1 MDTGPPDLAIAT
13 PPPEPTQPPGST
25 STSSGNAP
33 DAVPA
38 PTAVTPSPGPTPA
51 GINAVAVSTSGSSG
65 STGLPGS
72 TSNSKGNTS
81 DVLPPPSLPP
91 EPPSGNPPEGEPM
104 SVGTI
109 VGITLGCVLG
119 VLLIGGLAFWY
130 WQRARRRRLAAAA
143 RKKRDDNL
151 MTPHSGEAASST
163 FVSMSGDSRHRKG
176 TTSSTFLDGDGR
188 GGLWEDET
196 IIALRIPLEKIA
208 FTSLINRGGFGEVH
222 LGTYREQRVAIKKLL
237 PESRRDLD
245 EINAFLREAKMMASL
260 DHPHVIQF
268 IGVAWDSLTDLC
280 VVSEYMEGRDLRAL
294 LVRFETEERRPH
306 GFDVDKV
313 MIATHVAQ
321 ALTYLHSLDPIVL
334 HRDLKSMNIL
344 LNKQWHAKVADFGV
358 ARESSYRT
366 MTAGVGTS
374 LWMAPEVMMGER
386 YDDKA
391 DIFSFGV
398 VLSELDSHALPY
410 AHAKQTDSGRVL
422 PDTAIL
428 QLVSFGRVQI
438 QISEKAPPA
447 IAALAQ
453 SCVALDPKARPT
465 AVDRK
470 QQLSLVGTSESISTI
485 ARSMADLPPAPAA
498 AASGTQPP
506 AAPSAYEKLALDP
519 SIPKMYPK
527 PVTMLVIGMAG
538 SGKTTLMQRI
548 ATYGLENGMR
558 NYIVNL
564 DPAVRKTGYTANID
578 IRDTVDYKQV
588 MTEYGLGPNGAIMT
602 SLNLFAT
609 RFDQVIDLIGKRS
622 KDLEYVASVLCA
634 FYAVVD
640 TPGQIEAF
648 TWSASGQIIT
658 ESLASTFPSVI
669 VYVVDTPRTA
679 SPNTFMSNMLYAC
692 SILYKLRLPFV
703 IAFNKIDVLRHD
715 FAQEWMTDFEAF
727 QTALDQVQDDSYM
740 GNLSRS
746 LSLVLEEF
754 YNNLSSV
761 GVSAATGE
769 GMDKFFLAIDDA
781 AKRYEQEY
789 LPDLLERIREQQQ
802 QREEQQDANLTRVM
816 QDMDISAAMGV
827 DDGDSAANARAGAPK
842 AGATLPSGPRT
853 DL

>member
-1 MDTGPPDLAIAT
+1 
-13 PPPEPTQPPGST
+13 
-25 STSSGNAP
+25 
-33 DAVPA
+33 
-38 PTAVTPSPGPTPA
+38 
-51 GINAVAVSTSGSSG
+51 
-65 STGLPGS
+65 
-72 TSNSKGNTS
+72 
-81 DVLPPPSLPP
+81 
-91 EPPSGNPPEGEPM
+91 
-104 SVGTI
+104 
-109 VGITLGCVLG
+109 
-119 VLLIGGLAFWY
+119 
-130 WQRARRRRLAAAA
+130 
-143 RKKRDDNL
+143 
-151 MTPHSGEAASST
+151 
-163 FVSMSGDSRHRKG
+163 
-176 TTSSTFLDGDGR
+176 
-188 GGLWEDET
+188 
-196 IIALRIPLEKIA
+196 
-208 FTSLINRGGFGEVH
+208 
-222 LGTYREQRVAIKKLL
+222 
-237 PESRRDLD
+237 
-245 EINAFLREAKMMASL
+245 
-260 DHPHVIQF
+260 
-268 IGVAWDSLTDLC
+268 
-280 VVSEYMEGRDLRAL
+280 
-294 LVRFETEERRPH
+294 
-306 GFDVDKV
+306 
-313 MIATHVAQ
+313 
-321 ALTYLHSLDPIVL
+321 
-334 HRDLKSMNIL
+334 
-344 LNKQWHAKVADFGV
+344 
-358 ARESSYRT
+358 
-366 MTAGVGTS
+366 
-374 LWMAPEVMMGER
+374 
-386 YDDKA
+386 
-391 DIFSFGV
+391 
-398 VLSELDSHALPY
+398 
-410 AHAKQTDSGRVL
+410 
-422 PDTAIL
+422 
-428 QLVSFGRVQI
+428 
-438 QISEKAPPA
+438 
-447 IAALAQ
+447 
-453 SCVALDPKARPT
+453 
-465 AVDRK
+465 
-470 QQLSLVGTSESISTI
+470 
-485 ARSMADLPPAPAA
+485 MADLSPPPAA
-498 AASGTQPP
+498 ATSDAQPP
-506 AAPSAYEKLALDP
+506 AAPSAYEKLAADP
-519 SIPKMYPK
+519 SMPKMYPK

-622 KDLEYVASVLCA
+622 KDLD
-634 FYAVVD
+634 YAVVD

-789 LPDLLERIREQQQ
+789 LPDLIERIREQQA
-802 QREEQQDANLTRVM
+802 QREEQQDTNLTRVM

-827 DDGDSAANARAGAPK
+827 DDGGSAAAAPK
-842 AGATLPSGPRT
+842 TGAALPSGPRT